1 MAVKVRT
8 ESPVSYQ
15 MMIASLR
22 LFAQDEIISNEELEM
37 LEQFKTQSSGKNYQ
51 QYSLLVQL
59 NAKEL
64 IYGHEALL

>member
-37 LEQFKTQSSGKNYQ
+37 LEQFKMQGSGKNYQ